1 MIRELNIFEI
11 TINLLSFQME
21 VLVME
26 QLWENVQAGIVI
38 IDAFQRENAMSVN
51 SSQERTKG
59 AMIPRQHLS
68 VIMILL

>member
-1 MIRELNIFEI
+1 MMPEHDALGI

-21 VLVME
+21 APVME
-26 QLWENVQAGIVI
+26 QLWENAQAEIVI
-38 IDAFQRENAMSVN
+38 IDAFLRENAMSV
-51 SSQERTKG
+51 SSSPERTKG